1 MATATSK
8 EQAPAAPPAEK
19 ESKLIEFVPFG
30 AKDAIQLS
38 VAIVKRLV
46 AVRTKTGKECSNDE
60 AIKFML
66 MCQAKKLNPFEG
78 DAFLIGY
85 DTQDGPKFS
94 LITAHQAFLKRAEVH
109 QEFDGM
115 ESGVI
120 VQRGG
125 ELLDLLGDWHMPND
139 VVLGGWATVFFKNR
153 SHPMKKR
160 LRLSRFNKG
169 FGIWRDDPAGMIV
182 KCAEADALRSS
193 FPTMLG
199 GMFIREES
207 GDVITT
213 EKIVHAAFPEETTTS
228 SDAPAATPAPAAIAA
243 PGPTTAEATPK
254 SAAAPKKESKQPE
267 KKASE
272 PTLTR
277 RRSSG
282 ATGAATTSTSEQTAQ
297 PPSEQTP
304 PSDREKLRVL
314 LSVGGATPEDF
325 VACAIEE
332 GWLDAEIGKWENIP
346 EARFAEF
353 VRPENFQ
360 IVTELLDARKAKL
373 SSEPAPKPG
382 QLL

>member
-120 VQRGG
+120 VQRQG

>member
-46 AVRTKTGKECSNDE
+46 AVKTKTGKECSNDE